1 MMHALVLMAAT
12 ATVAATTA
20 DPGSTLRAWF
30 LQAKP
35 ARASADFRIEYRT
48 HTPGHDSS
56 YGEEHAIVLGDLRG
70 LSNDELFSSGTHV
83 HFSVPRDAGTI
94 VCDGW
99 AKGGSGSGDFT
110 ITLNPA
116 FARELERRGIGSPTP
131 EQQEKFVIQDASYA
145 LLDTLRALGYE
156 QPTLHQ
162 FTRVVEHG
170 VTVAYLR
177 SMRAAGFSTRSIDEI
192 VRARDHGVDSE
203 YVQGLRAA
211 GMAGSLQDYVRARD
225 HGVEAD
231 DARAYGSLGVNRLA
245 LDELIHLRDHGV
257 TPSFVHA
264 MQSLGYHPN
273 ADDLIRLQD
282 HGVTADYVQRLR
294 DHGYAKLSIDDLI
307 RLRDHG
313 RRRPG

>member
-12 ATVAATTA
+12 ATVAATTTS

-30 LQAKP
+30 LHAKP
-35 ARASADFRIEYRT
+35 SQTSADFRIEYRA

-56 YGEEHAIVLGDLRG
+56 YGEEHAIALGDLRG

-83 HFSVPRDAGTI
+83 HFSVRRDAGTI

-99 AKGGSGSGDFT
+99 AKGGGGSGDFS

-131 EQQEKFVIQDASYA
+131 EQQEKFVIEDANYA
-145 LLDTLRALGYE
+145 LLDTLHALGYE
-156 QPTLHQ
+156 QPTLQQ
-162 FTRVVEHG
+162 FSRLVEHG

-177 SMRAAGFSTRSIDEI
+177 NMRAAGFTTRSIDEI

-231 DARAYGSLGVNRLA
+231 DARAYGSLAVNRLS
-245 LDELIHLRDHGV
+245 LDELVHLRDHGV
-257 TPSFVHA
+257 TPSFVRA
-264 MQSLGYHPN
+264 MQSLGYRPS
-273 ADDLIRLQD
+273 AEDLIRLQD
-282 HGVTADYVQRLR
+282 HGVTVDYVKGLR

-313 RRRPG
+313 I